1 MKESKAPSLGRTPA
15 QKFFDKWQGL
25 FYLIPWI
32 IGFVVFKAIPFG
44 QSLYYSFTD
53 MNFFNGIHEYGVMN
67 YINAFT
73 DAKITKALITTFKYA
88 FVTVPLKLIFALF
101 IAYILNFKIA
111 CVNLFRTVYYI
122 PSILGGSVAIAVLW
136 RALFKDTGVVNT
148 ILGFFGI
155 AGPDWLADKTWALFV
170 ICLLRVWQF
179 GSAMVLFLAALKG
192 VPADLYEAATIDGA
206 TKTRQFFSIT
216 IPMITPVIFYNL
228 VTQIAQAFQEFNGPY
243 IITQGGPRNAT
254 TLVSLLVYNYAFK
267 SNEMGMAC
275 ALAWVMFIAVAL
287 LTVIAF
293 TSQKHWVYYAD

>member
-53 MNFFNGIHEYGVMN
+53 MDFFNGIHQYGIMN
-67 YINAFT
+67 YVDAFST
-73 DAKITKALITTFKYA
+73 PKITKALITTFKYS
-88 FVTVPLKLIFALF
+88 FITVPLKLVFALF
-101 IAYILNFKIA
+101 IAYILNFKIKF
-111 CVNLFRTVYYI
+111 VNLFRTVYYI

-206 TKTRQFFSIT
+206 SKTKQFFSIT
-216 IPMITPVIFYNL
+216 VPMITPVIFYNL